1 MNKFFRLYYSIKDST
16 KEKLAMALAAWT
28 VKIYLAIILLL
39 NLAMWIGASYIAR
52 KVGTEQMALHYSVGF
67 GIDYYGDT
75 IKIYIIPLLGLLIA
89 LLNFILF
96 TVVSN
101 YRDKNFISHLLF
113 SSTIAVNIILLVSLL
128 TIYIINF

>member
-1 MNKFFRLYYSIKDST
+1 MNNFFNVYYPIKNAT
-16 KEKLAMALAAWT
+16 KEQLITAFTSLSA
-28 VKIYLAIILLL
+28 KIYLVIILLL
-39 NLAMWIGASYIAR
+39 NISMWLGARYIAR

-75 IKIYIIPLLGLLIA
+75 IRIYTIPLLGFLIA

-101 YRDKNFISHLLF
+101 YRDKNFIGHILF
-113 SSTIAVNIILLVSLL
+113 SASVAANIILLASLL
-128 TIYIINF
+128 SIYIINF